1 MKQISFLRDQ
11 HLDAEKVRYKS
22 RKNPKQ
28 KWDCSCTVAAL
39 CKNTVIQHN
48 GQQCVCSMACLSPLA
63 GNDSACDTCTLMPCC
78 S

>member
-1 MKQISFLRDQ
+1 MEQVSFLREQ
-11 HLDAEKVRYKS
+11 HLDAEKVRSKS

-28 KWDCSCTVAAL
+28 KWDCSRTVDAL

-48 GQQCVCSMACLSPLA
+48 GQLFAVWSFFPPFA
-63 GNDSACDTCTLMPCC
+63 GNGSVCDTCTLMPCC